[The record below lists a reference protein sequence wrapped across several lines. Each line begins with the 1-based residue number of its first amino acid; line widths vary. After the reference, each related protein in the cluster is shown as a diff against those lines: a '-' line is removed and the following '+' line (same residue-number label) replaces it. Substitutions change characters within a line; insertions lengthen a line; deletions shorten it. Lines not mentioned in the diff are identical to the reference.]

1 MSDIFHIWSLK
12 IHYCDINYN
21 AKDIEHAIMKGVT
34 LFHILSLTIQE
45 QKQIFVTYLVLSLLI
60 IKQHM

>member
-45 QKQIFVTYLVLSLLI
+45 QKI
-60 IKQHM
+60 IYM